1 MLNMVIDGDGD
12 SGAGAGTDAGAGDGN
27 DDGNYEDI
35 SITCSKEHGSMRC
48 WAYDSWLPIA

>member
-1 MLNMVIDGDGD
+1 MVIDGDGD